1 MYVSTVIMSD
11 MKNLKTYERLVNKA
25 TNGGRM
31 PNLNKVSELLTELG
45 IENSC
50 YETSCEKWSSSAGY
64 RYYTSGGSRTYT
76 GFHFKVPEI
85 NMNIDST
92 DTYYSWN
99 TWGYAKELV
108 DLIDNHKKII

>member
-1 MYVSTVIMSD
+1 
-11 MKNLKTYERLVNKA
+11 MKNQKTLEALRKKA
-25 TNGGRM
+25 GLGICESSRM

-45 IENSC
+45 ITNSC
-50 YETSCEKWSSSAGY
+50 YESSCEKWSSAAGY

-76 GFHFKVPEI
+76 GFWLKVPQI

-99 TWGYAKELV
+99 TTHYAKELV
-108 DLIDNHKKII
+108 ELIEKVQK